1 MKESF
6 FKIALSLIGILL
18 GAYCIYFFRSI
29 LGYLLISIALSFAG
43 RPIVNGISKIKIK
56 GKSLPTFV
64 GAVAAILSFIIAA
77 GVVLGL
83 FGPLIAVQA
92 ETIGNLNPQEIAG
105 DVKGWFTTL
114 DNLRDKF
121 NMGDQSVSSIL
132 IEQTQALIGING
144 VSSIFGGIINFVG
157 NAFIAVFSIL
167 FMTFFFLKDGD
178 LFHKIIIALTPEAHV
193 DKIENIMASSSRL
206 LTRYFSGLILQVS
219 IVTFMV
225 STGLAITGA
234 ENALLLG
241 FIAGIFNL
249 VPYLGPLASTG
260 IGLIIVA
267 TTYDGDTAGWAPH
280 IAYAA
285 IVYGVTQLADN
296 FFTQPFLFS
305 NRVNA
310 HPLEIFIVISMA
322 GAISGVSG
330 MILAVPGY
338 TLLRIIA
345 NEFLSGYKIVD
356 ALTDSIDDK

>member
-1 MKESF
+1 VKESF
-6 FKIALSLIGILL
+6 FKIALSFIGVLL
-18 GAYCIYFFRSI
+18 CGYCIYFFRSI

-43 RPIVNGISKIKIK
+43 RPIVNGVSKIKIK

-64 GAVAAILSFIIAA
+64 GAVASILSFIIA
-77 GVVLGL
+77 GGLVLGL

-105 DVKGWFTTL
+105 DVRGWFTTL
-114 DNLRDKF
+114 DNLREKF

-132 IEQTQALIGING
+132 LEQTQALIGLGG
-144 VSSIFGGIINFVG
+144 VSSIFGGIINFIG

-167 FMTFFFLKDGD
+167 FMTFFFLKDGN
-178 LFHKIIIALTPEAHV
+178 LFHNIIIALTPEAHV
-193 DKIENIMASSSRL
+193 DKIENIMDSSSRL

-249 VPYLGPLASTG
+249 VPYLGPLASTV

-285 IVYGVTQLADN
+285 IVYGITQLADN

-322 GAISGVSG
+322 GAVSGVSG
-330 MILAVPGY
+330 MILAVPCY

>member
-6 FKIALSLIGILL
+6 FKAALSFIGILL
-18 GAYCIYFFRSI
+18 GIYCIYFFRGI
-29 LGYLLISIALSFAG
+29 LGYLMISIALSFAG
-43 RPIVNGISKIKIK
+43 RPIVNGLSKIKIK
-56 GKSLPTFV
+56 GKSLPNWI
-64 GAVAAILSFIIAA
+64 GAVVAIISFIIVA

-105 DVKGWFTTL
+105 DVKGWFATI
-114 DNLRDKF
+114 DNLREKF
-121 NMGDQSVSSIL
+121 NIGNQSVSSIL
-132 IEQTQALIGING
+132 IEQTQKLIGLGG
-144 VSSIFGGIINFVG
+144 VSSIFGGILNFIG

-178 LFHKIIIALTPEAHV
+178 LFHKIILALTPDSHV
-193 DKIENIMASSSRL
+193 DKIENIMASSARL
-206 LTRYFSGLILQVS
+206 LTRYFSGLILQVT

-225 STGLAITGA
+225 SAGLAITGA

-249 VPYLGPLASTG
+249 VPYLGPLASTV

-285 IVYGVTQLADN
+285 IVYGVTQLVDN
-296 FFTQPFLFS
+296 FFIQPFLFS

-356 ALTDSIDDK
+356 ALTDSIDNK